1 MTCKYCGGELSPEDV
16 RCPHCNRKNTFAAVH
31 RASMKHYQAAYG
43 ETKEQVQ
50 RKTSA
55 FQTRTLWILMAA
67 LLCGGFLFWMLWG
80 ALRDDRQQAA
90 VNAGNRK
97 NYDEIVAQIEEYLTA
112 GDYSG
117 LTRYSREKE
126 LLDDK
131 GVFKGYYPILY
142 AARFYASVERDI
154 ETDREHYQEETDSS
168 MDYLE
173 ILCSDLDSFYDATY
187 LNGYEE
193 IEGAVNGENQT
204 ILETM
209 KADMSALLQ
218 EKLGISTETTA
229 NFDELTGAGREQI
242 LREEL
247 GQADEKTG
255 E

>member
-31 RASMKHYQAAYG
+31 RAGMKHYQAAYR

-50 RKTSA
+50 RKTTA
-55 FQTRTLWILMAA
+55 FQTRTLWILLAA
-67 LLCGGFLFWMLWG
+67 VVCGGFILWMLWG
-80 ALRDDRQQAA
+80 AFRDDRQQAS

-97 NYDEIVAQIEEYLTA
+97 NYDEIVAQMEAYLTA

-117 LTRYSREKE
+117 LTQYSQEKK

-131 GVFKGYYPILY
+131 GVFKAYYPVLY

-154 ETDREHYQEETDSS
+154 ETDSS
-168 MDYLE
+168 LDYLE

-187 LNGYEE
+187 LNDYEE
-193 IEGAVNGENQT
+193 IEGAVNEENQT
-204 ILETM
+204 VLETM
-209 KADMSALLQ
+209 KVDMGELLQ
-218 EKLGISTETTA
+218 EKLGISKETTA
-229 NFDELTGAGREQI
+229 DFEELTGARREQI

-247 GQADEKTG
+247 GQTDEKAG

>member
-31 RASMKHYQAAYG
+31 RAGMKHYQAAYG

-50 RKTSA
+50 RKTTA
-55 FQTRTLWILMAA
+55 FQTRTLWILLAA
-67 LLCGGFLFWMLWG
+67 VVCGGFILWMLWG
-80 ALRDDRQQAA
+80 AFRDDRQQAS

-97 NYDEIVAQIEEYLTA
+97 NYDEIVAQMEAYLTA

-117 LTRYSREKE
+117 LTQYSQEKK

-131 GVFKGYYPILY
+131 GVFKAYYPVLY

-154 ETDREHYQEETDSS
+154 ETDSS

-187 LNGYEE
+187 LNDYEE
-193 IEGAVNGENQT
+193 IEGAVNEENQT
-204 ILETM
+204 VLETM

-218 EKLGISTETTA
+218 EKLGISPETTA

-247 GQADEKTG
+247 GQADEKAG

>member
-50 RKTSA
+50 RKTTA
-55 FQTRTLWILMAA
+55 FQTRTLWILLAA
-67 LLCGGFLFWMLWG
+67 VVCGGFILWMLWG
-80 ALRDDRQQAA
+80 AFRDDRQQAS

-97 NYDEIVAQIEEYLTA
+97 NYDEIVAQMEAYLTA

-117 LTRYSREKE
+117 LTQYFQEKK

-131 GVFKGYYPILY
+131 GVFKAYYPVLY
-142 AARFYASVERDI
+142 AARFYASVESDI
-154 ETDREHYQEETDSS
+154 ETDSS
-168 MDYLE
+168 LDYLE

-187 LNGYEE
+187 LNDYEE
-193 IEGAVNGENQT
+193 IEGAVNEENQT
-204 ILETM
+204 VLETM
-209 KADMSALLQ
+209 KADMGELLQ
-218 EKLGISTETTA
+218 EKLGISKETTA
-229 NFDELTGAGREQI
+229 DFEELTGARREQI

-247 GQADEKTG
+247 GQTDEKAG

>member
-1 MTCKYCGGELSPEDV
+1 MTCKHCGGELGPEDV
-16 RCPHCNRKNTFAAVH
+16 RCPHCNRKNTFAAIH
-31 RASMKHYQAAYG
+31 RASMKHYQAAYV

-50 RKTSA
+50 RKNTA
-55 FQTRTLWILMAA
+55 FQTRTLWILLAA

-80 ALRDDRQQAA
+80 AFRDDRQQAV

-97 NYDEIVAQIEEYLTA
+97 NYDGIVAQMETYLTA

-117 LTRYSREKE
+117 LTRYSQEKE

-131 GVFKGYYPILY
+131 GVFKAYYPILY
-142 AARFYASVERDI
+142 AARFYANVERDL
-154 ETDREHYQEETDSS
+154 ETDREHYQDETDSS

-187 LNGYEE
+187 LNDYEE
-193 IEGAVNGENQT
+193 IEGAVNEENQA
-204 ILETM
+204 ILENM
-209 KADMSALLQ
+209 KDDMSALLQ

-229 NFDELTGAGREQI
+229 DFEELTGAGREQI

-247 GQADEKTG
+247 RQADEKAG

>member
-16 RCPHCNRKNTFAAVH
+16 RCPHCNRKNTFAAAH

-50 RKTSA
+50 RKTTA
-55 FQTRTLWILMAA
+55 FRTRTLWILLAA
-67 LLCGGFLFWMLWG
+67 VVCGGFILWMLWG
-80 ALRDDRQQAA
+80 AFRDDRQQAS

-97 NYDEIVAQIEEYLTA
+97 NYDEIVAQMETYLTA

-117 LTRYSREKE
+117 LTQYSQEKK

-131 GVFKGYYPILY
+131 GVFKTYYPILY

-154 ETDREHYQEETDSS
+154 ETDMERYQDETDSS

-187 LNGYEE
+187 LNDYEE
-193 IEGAVNGENQT
+193 IEGAVNEENQT
-204 ILETM
+204 ALEIM

-218 EKLGISTETTA
+218 DKLGISAENTA
-229 NFDELTGAGREQI
+229 NFDELTGARREQI

-247 GQADEKTG
+247 GQTDEKAG

>member
-1 MTCKYCGGELSPEDV
+1 M
-16 RCPHCNRKNTFAAVH
+16 
-31 RASMKHYQAAYG
+31 
-43 ETKEQVQ
+43 
-50 RKTSA
+50 
-55 FQTRTLWILMAA
+55 
-67 LLCGGFLFWMLWG
+67 
-80 ALRDDRQQAA
+80 
-90 VNAGNRK
+90 
-97 NYDEIVAQIEEYLTA
+97 
-112 GDYSG
+112 
-117 LTRYSREKE
+117 
-126 LLDDK
+126 
-131 GVFKGYYPILY
+131 FKGYYPILY

-173 ILCSDLDSFYDATY
+173 ILGSDLDSFYDATY
-187 LNGYEE
+187 LNGYED

-218 EKLGISTETTA
+218 EKLGISPETTA

-247 GQADEKTG
+247 GQADEKAG

>member
-31 RASMKHYQAAYG
+31 RAGMKHYQAAYG

-50 RKTSA
+50 RKTTA
-55 FQTRTLWILMAA
+55 FQTRTLWILLAA
-67 LLCGGFLFWMLWG
+67 VVCGGFILWMLWG
-80 ALRDDRQQAA
+80 AFRDDRQQAS

-97 NYDEIVAQIEEYLTA
+97 NYDEIVAQMEAYLTA

-117 LTRYSREKE
+117 LTQYSQEKK

-131 GVFKGYYPILY
+131 GVFKAYYPVLY
-142 AARFYASVERDI
+142 AARFYASVESDI
-154 ETDREHYQEETDSS
+154 ETDSS
-168 MDYLE
+168 LDYLE

-187 LNGYEE
+187 LNDYEE
-193 IEGAVNGENQT
+193 IEGAVNEENQT
-204 ILETM
+204 VLETM
-209 KADMSALLQ
+209 KADMGELLQ
-218 EKLGISTETTA
+218 EKLGISKETTA
-229 NFDELTGAGREQI
+229 DFEELTGARREQI

-247 GQADEKTG
+247 GQTDEKAG